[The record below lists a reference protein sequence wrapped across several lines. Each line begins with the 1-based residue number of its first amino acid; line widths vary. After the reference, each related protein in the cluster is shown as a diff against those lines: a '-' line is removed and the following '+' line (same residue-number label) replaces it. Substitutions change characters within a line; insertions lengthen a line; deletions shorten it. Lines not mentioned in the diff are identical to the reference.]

1 MIKMKEEEMQLES
14 SVLTILMDLKA
25 AVGRV
30 EGKLDSRP
38 CMQHQQDIRDLS
50 ARIDKTDS
58 RVDVVEKQQVMSIWW
73 ATKSGKILAAF
84 IGLLLAVTT
93 GTVTALVLSSVQL
106 NKANAAEVQSTQMI
120 YIPDVISTDDSSPFV
135 PGP

>member
-1 MIKMKEEEMQLES
+1 VIKMKEEEMQLES